1 MKGGRVASQF
11 ATDLE
16 RLASRRGVLGIGG
29 TALSGLALAA
39 CGSGRAMGQ
48 DARACIATPS
58 EIRGPFP
65 ADGTRT
71 FGRAL
76 NILAEEG
83 LERRDIRSSIA
94 GLGGTA
100 EGVELSLDLQAAMA
114 GDCAPAPGRAIYL
127 WQCDARGDYSM
138 YNREDVNYLRG
149 LQRCDAQGRAR
160 FTTIVPG
167 CYGGR
172 MPHVHFE
179 VFESIAAATGGE
191 APLLVSQLA
200 FPADACRKVYA
211 DRETYG
217 ESLENLA
224 RWPGERDFL
233 LAGDPPE
240 IQAAQTIVMK
250 GSPASGYRG
259 TATIGI

>member
-1 MKGGRVASQF
+1 MASQF

-16 RLASRRGVLGIGG
+16 RLASRRRVLGIGS
-29 TALSGLALAA
+29 TVLSGLTLAA
-39 CGSGRAMGQ
+39 CGSGRASGQ
-48 DARACIATPS
+48 EAPSACIATPS

-76 NILAEEG
+76 NILAEQG
-83 LERRDIRSSIA
+83 LERRDIRSSI
-94 GLGGTA
+94 GGPGGTA
-100 EGVELSLDLQAAMA
+100 GGAELALQLKVVSAEG
-114 GDCAPAPGRAIYL
+114 CAPLAGRAVYL

-149 LQRCDAQGRAR
+149 LQACGEDGIAH
-160 FTTIVPG
+160 FTSIVPG

-172 MPHVHFE
+172 MPHLHLE
-179 VFESIAAATGGE
+179 VFENIAAATAGTP
-191 APLLVSQLA
+191 PLLVSQLA
-200 FPADACRKVYA
+200 FPADACRAVYA
-211 DRETYG
+211 DRATYG
-217 ESLENLA
+217 KSMENLA

-240 IQAAQTIVMK
+240 VQAAQTIAMK
-250 GSPASGYRG
+250 GSPQGYRG

>member
-1 MKGGRVASQF
+1 MASQF

-16 RLASRRGVLGIGG
+16 RLASRRR
-29 TALSGLALAA
+29 ALSIGSTTLGGLMLAA
-39 CGSGRAMGQ
+39 CGSGRAVGQ
-48 DARACIATPS
+48 EARACIATPS

-76 NILAEEG
+76 NILAEQG

-94 GLGGTA
+94 GLDGTA
-100 EGVELSLDLQAAMA
+100 EGAELALELTVVSAE
-114 GDCAPAPGRAIYL
+114 GCAPLAGRAVYL

-138 YNREDVNYLRG
+138 YNREDVNYQRG
-149 LQRCDAQGRAR
+149 LQPCGEDGIAH
-160 FTTIVPG
+160 FTSIVPG

-172 MPHVHFE
+172 MPHLHLE
-179 VFESIAAATGGE
+179 VFENIAAAAGGTP
-191 APLLVSQLA
+191 PLLVSQLA
-200 FPADACRKVYA
+200 FPADACREIYA
-211 DRETYG
+211 DRATYG
-217 ESLENLA
+217 QSMENLA

-240 IQAAQTIVMK
+240 VRAAQTIAME
-250 GSPASGYRG
+250 GSPVEGYRG
-259 TATIGI
+259 GATIALA